1 LLTRK
6 QRRLK
11 KLECGKG
18 DEAFKGSRKKL
29 APAEKKFVI
38 MDFDGSYFGDCGSS
52 ISQEQ
57 LAGWLE
63 KQEPTAEITIIKYLT
78 EVLCVD

>member
-1 LLTRK
+1 LNAEK
-6 QRRLK
+6 VMKRLK
-11 KLECGKG
+11 AAE
-18 DEAFKGSRKKL
+18 KKL
-29 APAEKKFVI
+29 APAGKKFVI

-63 KQEPTAEITIIKYLT
+63 KQEPTAEISIIKYLT
-78 EVLCVD
+78 EVPCVD